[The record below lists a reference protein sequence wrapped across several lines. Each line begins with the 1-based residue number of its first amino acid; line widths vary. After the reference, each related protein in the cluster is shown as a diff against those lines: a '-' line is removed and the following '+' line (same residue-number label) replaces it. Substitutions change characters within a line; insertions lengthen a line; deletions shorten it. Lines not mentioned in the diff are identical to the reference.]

1 MNNIEEMEIV
11 DEKKPIVEVDIAMN
25 IITEVS

>member
-1 MNNIEEMEIV
+1 MNNIEEMETV
-11 DEKKPIVEVDIAMN
+11 DEKKPIAEVDTAMN